1 MPSEVILPR
10 VDMDMATGKISK
22 WLVDDGAPVK
32 KGQPL
37 FEIETDKAA
46 MEIEAEASGTIR
58 TLARAGTDDVA
69 VGSVVAWIYR
79 EGEGE
84 GAAPS
89 TTAPAEDLL
98 RDGQTD
104 APPHPAPATL
114 APEASNAM
122 APVEE
127 ACSDRSRATPLAR
140 RLARERGHDLSVLAG
155 TGPRGRVQASDVPAA
170 AAAPS
175 PSQAAPVA
183 QPAVADSRRAVP
195 YDAPTDVP
203 SVVSTAPAAPP
214 QAPATHPAPQP
225 APARPSVTA
234 ALSTLRDGSGTPV
247 VLLHGFGS
255 ESDAW
260 RPFLQGYGGGR
271 PVLAL
276 DLPGHG
282 ARPLGEAAGFD
293 AVVDAV
299 EEALAASGL
308 GAFHFVGHSLGGA
321 VAAAAAARG
330 ALDVRSL
337 LLLAPAGLGPD
348 INGAFVQGYLA
359 ASSEASL
366 GPWLRELVAEPGAV
380 TPAFVRATL
389 KNREAVL
396 PAQRR
401 LAAALFPDGTQAFT
415 VRADLARLACPVRV
429 VVGTADR
436 IVPARHS
443 EALPGL
449 VALHRL
455 AGVGHLPQIEAREAV
470 QAILAQTAVI

>member
-10 VDMDMATGKISK
+10 VDMDMSSGKISK

-58 TLARAGTDDVA
+58 TLARAGADDVA

-79 EGEGE
+79 DGEGE
-84 GAAPS
+84 GDRPSAAP
-89 TTAPAEDLL
+89 APESKPAAESV
-98 RDGQTD
+98 
-104 APPHPAPATL
+104 PAPQACL
-114 APEASNAM
+114 
-122 APVEE
+122 PV
-127 ACSDRSRATPLAR
+127 ADDAIDRVRATPLAR
-140 RLARERGHDLSVLAG
+140 RLARERGRDLSGLAG
-155 TGPRGRVQASDVPAA
+155 TGPRGRVQASDVPAPA
-170 AAAPS
+170 AAAHPFS
-175 PSQAAPVA
+175 VAAVE
-183 QPAVADSRRAVP
+183 PARAVLR
-195 YDAPTDVP
+195 DVP
-203 SVVSTAPAAPP
+203 PSVSTPPAAI
-214 QAPATHPAPQP
+214 APQP
-225 APARPSVTA
+225 APARQGTTA
-234 ALSTLRDGSGTPV
+234 GLTRLREGSGTPI

-255 ESDAW
+255 ELDGW
-260 RPFLQGYGGGR
+260 RPFLQGYEGGR

-293 AVVDAV
+293 AMVDAV
-299 EEALAASGL
+299 EEALAASGI
-308 GAFHFVGHSLGGA
+308 GAFHLVAHSLGGA
-321 VAAAAAARG
+321 VAVAAAARG
-330 ALDVRSL
+330 ALDIRSL
-337 LLLAPAGLGPD
+337 LLLAPAGLGPE

-359 ASSEASL
+359 ASSEDSL
-366 GPWLRELVAEPGAV
+366 GPWLRELVAEAGTI

-389 KNREAVL
+389 KGREAVL

-429 VVGTADR
+429 VFGTADR
-436 IVPARHS
+436 IVPARHA
-443 EALPGL
+443 EVLPGM

-455 AGVGHLPQIEAREAV
+455 PGVGHLPQVEAREAV
-470 QAILAQTAVI
+470 QAILAQLAVA

>member
-58 TLARAGTDDVA
+58 TLARAGADDVA

-79 EGEGE
+79 EGEAE
-84 GAAPS
+84 RDRS
-89 TTAPAEDLL
+89 TAPASDVKAAPAPVA
-98 RDGQTD
+98 D
-104 APPHPAPATL
+104 APALAPHASPAPA
-114 APEASNAM
+114 EAD
-122 APVEE
+122 
-127 ACSDRSRATPLAR
+127 DRARATPLAR
-140 RLARERGHDLSVLAG
+140 RLARERGHDLSDLTG
-155 TGPRGRVQASDVPAA
+155 TGPRGRVQASDVPAPA
-170 AAAPS
+170 AAA
-175 PSQAAPVA
+175 A
-183 QPAVADSRRAVP
+183 QPLAVVSDPTRAVLR
-195 YDAPTDVP
+195 DAPTDVP
-203 SVVSTAPAAPP
+203 PALSTPPAALTPP
-214 QAPATHPAPQP
+214 SARPPASVTPSPQP
-225 APARPSVTA
+225 APARQGTTA
-234 ALSTLRDGSGTPV
+234 GLTTLREGSGTPV

-255 ESDAW
+255 ELDGW
-260 RPFLQGYGGGR
+260 RPFLQGYEGGR

-293 AVVDAV
+293 SMVDAV
-299 EEALAASGL
+299 EEALAASGI
-308 GAFHFVGHSLGGA
+308 GAFHLVAHSLGGA
-321 VAAAAAARG
+321 VAVAAAARG

-337 LLLAPAGLGPD
+337 LLLAPAGLGPE
-348 INGAFVQGYLA
+348 INGAFIQGYLA

-366 GPWLRELVAEPGAV
+366 GPWLRELVAEAGSI

-389 KNREAVL
+389 KSREAVL

-429 VVGTADR
+429 VFGTADR
-436 IVPARHS
+436 IVPARHA
-443 EALPGL
+443 EVLPGM

-455 AGVGHLPQIEAREAV
+455 PGVGHLPQVEARDAV
-470 QAILAQTAVI
+470 QAILAQVAVA

>member
-22 WLVDDGAPVK
+22 WLVDDGAPVT

-46 MEIEAEASGTIR
+46 MEIEAEASGTLR
-58 TLARAGTDDVA
+58 TLARAGADDVA

-79 EGEGE
+79 EGEGRDE
-84 GAAPS
+84 GTAAAP
-89 TTAPAEDLL
+89 APET
-98 RDGQTD
+98 RP
-104 APPHPAPATL
+104 APVADPAPA
-114 APEASNAM
+114 PR
-122 APVEE
+122 
-127 ACSDRSRATPLAR
+127 ACPGATGDGGDRARATPLAR

-155 TGPRGRVQASDVPAA
+155 TGPRGRVQASDVPAPLTAVPPPAAAAGVPAEAARSLLRDGPTDVPPAVATPPAASAPPAAAPPAA
-170 AAAPS
+170 AAAPARCGS
-175 PSQAAPVA
+175 EAPGLA
-183 QPAVADSRRAVP
+183 
-195 YDAPTDVP
+195 
-203 SVVSTAPAAPP
+203 
-214 QAPATHPAPQP
+214 
-225 APARPSVTA
+225 
-234 ALSTLRDGSGTPV
+234 TLRDGTGTPV

-255 ESDAW
+255 EADGW

-282 ARPLGEAAGFD
+282 GRALGEAAGFD
-293 AVVDAV
+293 ALVDAV
-299 EEALAASGL
+299 EAALAASGV
-308 GAFHFVGHSLGGA
+308 GAVHLVGHSLGGA
-321 VAAAAAARG
+321 AAVAVAARG

-348 INGAFVQGYLA
+348 INGAFVEGYLA
-359 ASSEASL
+359 ATSEASL
-366 GPWLRELVAEPGAV
+366 GPWLRELVERPGAV
-380 TPAFVRATL
+380 TPAFVRASL
-389 KNREAVL
+389 KGREASL

-415 VRADLARLACPVRV
+415 VRAELARLACPVRI

-436 IVPARHS
+436 IVPARHAD
-443 EALPGL
+443 ALPGL

-455 AGVGHLPQIEAREAV
+455 PGVGHLPQVEAREAV
-470 QAILAQTAVI
+470 QAILAQMAVP